1 MRGIKKIVRNTAML
15 CFAGSTCL
23 QSHAFAAV
31 VDRVIA
37 VVGNEAIFASDIENR
52 AVMARLQYP
61 ELANDKTLSRSILD
75 GLMDQKIILSKA
87 KIDSVSIDLNSL
99 DSMTKERLQ
108 QVRSRFSS
116 TSEMEARLGKSTV
129 AIRENLREELRSQQL
144 IETLRRKKT
153 ADVTV
158 TYAEVMDFYK
168 NNRAQLPVI
177 PEVLSVSQ
185 IIKYPAVSA
194 ESRSRSLA
202 TITRLQAE
210 LKQGAN
216 FAELAANYSDDPGSA
231 KMGGDLGIARKG
243 QFIPSFEKA
252 AYALKE
258 GGISDVVETRYGFH
272 LIQMLS
278 KEVNSIHVRH
288 ILIGFDRSV
297 KDFSEPLR
305 QLNEAYN
312 AILSGNATFG
322 DLAKQYSDDPASAAV
337 GGVVKGS
344 GVSPTLLSPSMF
356 FPQMQKVIEQ
366 LKQPG
371 DMSKPEKMEPQ
382 RGEPFFAIYQL
393 NGRIPAHAL
402 DPEKDYTS
410 LAELAR
416 NNKSQQ
422 VLSEWMEQLRKEV
435 YVRTSDI

>member
-1 MRGIKKIVRNTAML
+1 ML
-15 CFAGSTCL
+15 CLAGSTCL
-23 QSHAFAAV
+23 QSPAFAAV

-61 ELANDKTLSRSILD
+61 ELANDKALSRSILD
-75 GLMDQKIILSKA
+75 GLIDQKTILSKA
-87 KIDSVSIDLNSL
+87 KIDSVSIDLSSL
-99 DSMTKERLQ
+99 DAMTKERLR
-108 QVRSRFSS
+108 QVRSRFAS

-177 PEVLSVSQ
+177 PEALSVSQ

-194 ESRSRSLA
+194 ESRARSLA

-216 FAELAANYSDDPGSA
+216 FAELAAKYSDDPGSA
-231 KMGGDLGIARKG
+231 KMGGDLGVARRG

-272 LIQMLS
+272 VIQMLS
-278 KEVNSIHVRH
+278 KEENSIHVRH

-297 KDFSEPLR
+297 KDASEPLR

-312 AILSGNATFG
+312 AVVSGKVTFG
-322 DLAKQYSDDPASAAV
+322 ELAKQYSDDPTSAAV
-337 GGVVKGS
+337 GGVIMGS
-344 GVSPTLLSPSMF
+344 GTSPTILSPSMF
-356 FPQMQKVIEQ
+356 SPQMQKVIDG
-366 LKQPG
+366 LKKPG
-371 DMSKPEKMEPQ
+371 DVSKPEKMEPQ
-382 RGEPFFAIYQL
+382 RGEIFYAIFQL
-393 NGRIPAHAL
+393 NGRIPAHTP
-402 DPEKDYTS
+402 DPEKDYTY

-416 NNKSQQ
+416 NNKSQK
-422 VLSEWMEQLRKEV
+422 VLSDWMEQLRKEV